1 MRPLSSLRS
10 RIFLA
15 CLAVALLSIA
25 VTGRFVTGR
34 VEAQAEVELSRGL
47 REAATLMQEHHAS
60 RFGTL
65 ADKARLVADLPLLK
79 AAVDTDHPATVQDV
93 ARELDERVRSD
104 LLVVTGSDGAPLASL
119 GTDAPPD
126 RQAVRLAL
134 EGRESS
140 GFQSLGGR
148 LLQVVTVPLS
158 IGPDPPEILGTLGV
172 GLAIDDSL
180 AREFSRVTGSEVGFV
195 RDGVLLAST
204 LEGLESA
211 LPELPLP
218 GEESRVRVGDAEYA
232 VLRQPLGEAEGRPDA
247 VILQSRTER
256 LAFLQTFRTA
266 LVVAA
271 VVAAL
276 LAVTLSYA
284 VARTVTGPLSL
295 LTRTM
300 REMSATGDLSHRLEP
315 RRGWWFDEDAVVL
328 AGAFASLTDSIRRFQ
343 QEAVLR
349 RRLADLGRL
358 STVIA
363 HEVRNPLMIIKGAL
377 RSLRRRELPET
388 ERTEALAEI
397 DDEVG
402 RLDRIVGDVLDFA
415 RPVKIEP
422 GPTDLN
428 ALCAEATEA
437 TLGTEGTP
445 YALELAPDLAE
456 IVTDAERVR
465 TVLVNALQ
473 NAAAAVDGR
482 ASGGTPPVRVVT
494 APLDGGGAAVEVVDS
509 GVGIPAE
516 DLPRIFEPYFTT
528 RRTGTG
534 LGLAICRNVA
544 DALGGR
550 IEARS
555 TPGRGTALRLELPER
570 PPAGTG
576 SAT

>member
-1 MRPLSSLRS
+1 MRPLSSLRN

-25 VTGRFVTGR
+25 VTGRFVTDR
-34 VEAQAEVELSRGL
+34 VESQAEAELSRGL
-47 REAATLMQEHHAS
+47 REAAMLVHENHAS

-65 ADKARLVADLPLLK
+65 AKMARLVADLPLLK
-79 AAVDTDHPATVQDV
+79 AAVDTGDGPTVEPI
-93 ARELDERVRSD
+93 AREYHDVFQSD
-104 LLVVTGSDGAPLASL
+104 LLVVTDALGERLASI

-126 RQAVRLAL
+126 GDAVGLAL

-140 GFQSLGGR
+140 GFQSTGGR
-148 LLQVVTVPLS
+148 LLQVVTVPLR

-180 AREFSRVTGSEVGFV
+180 AREFSRVTGSEVAFV
-195 RDGVLLAST
+195 RDGAILAST
-204 LEGLESA
+204 LEGLDAA
-211 LPELPLP
+211 LSTLPPP
-218 GEESRVRVGDAEYA
+218 GEESRVRLGAAEYV
-232 VLRQPLGEAEGRPDA
+232 VLRQPLGDAEGRPDA

-256 LAFLQTFRTA
+256 LAFLETFRTA
-266 LVVAA
+266 LVIAA

-276 LAVTLSYA
+276 LAVVLSYA
-284 VARTVTGPLSL
+284 VARTVTGPLSA

-300 REMSATGDLSHRLEP
+300 REMSATGDLSQRLEP
-315 RRGWWFDEDAVVL
+315 RQGWWYDEDAAVL
-328 AGAFASLTDSIRRFQ
+328 AGAFSSLTESIRRFQ

-363 HEVRNPLMIIKGAL
+363 HEVRNPLMIIKGSL
-377 RSLRRRELPET
+377 RSLRRRELPEP
-388 ERTEALAEI
+388 ERCEAVAEI

-415 RPVKIEP
+415 RPVRIEP
-422 GPTDLN
+422 HPTDLN
-428 ALCAEATEA
+428 AVCAEVAEATLA
-437 TLGTEGTP
+437 AEGAS
-445 YALELAPDLAE
+445 YALELAPDLGE

-473 NAAAAVDGR
+473 NAAEAVNGAA
-482 ASGGTPPVRVVT
+482 AGGSPAIRIVT
-494 APLDGGGAAVEVVDS
+494 ARLEGGGAAVEVVDS

-534 LGLAICRNVA
+534 LGLAICRNLA

-555 TPGRGTALRLELPER
+555 TPGEGTALRLELPPQ
-570 PPAGTG
+570 PPAAPG
-576 SAT
+576 SAG